1 MYTTLK
7 AKVHQGRIELL
18 EPVSLPEN
26 TFLLVVVLDDFDPHE
41 LTLGEHLLIGLED
54 IRLGRVTEV
63 STVETLADHLDAIF
77 DKP

>member
-26 TFLLVVVLDDFDPHE
+26 TFLLVVVLDDFDPHR
-41 LTLGEHLLIGLED
+41 LTLGEHLLAGLED
-54 IRLGRVTEV
+54 MRLGRVTKV
-63 STVETLADHLDAIF
+63 STPQALADHLDAVF
-77 DKP
+77 NES